1 MTKIEI
7 NDIFD
12 IPIST
17 LNEWKKPSSKK
28 HKLYSFLIKYDKQYI
43 DKVTNTH
50 QTHRL
55 FHILNRNID
64 KTQQY
69 SYDEIQSAFLKEDY
83 NAATQREQLIFS
95 KFFKECDS
103 EDLDSLSSSFEVSK
117 RNIKKIYSSSPQRKL
132 KGVSRV
138 WDKRFRLKHFD
149 TNISDISQSTPS
161 ALQLILNRR
170 VSASV

>member
-17 LNEWKKPSSKK
+17 LNEWQKISSKK
-28 HKLYSFLIKYDKQYI
+28 HKLYSFLIKSDKQYI
-43 DKVTNTH
+43 DKVSNTH
-50 QTHRL
+50 KTHRL

-64 KTQQY
+64 KQQQY
-69 SYDEIQSAFLKEDY
+69 SYSEIKNAFLKEDY
-83 NAATQREQLIFS
+83 TIATQREQLIYS

-103 EDLDSLSSSFEVSK
+103 DDLDSLSSCFEVSK
-117 RNIKKIYSSSPQRKL
+117 RNIKKLYSTSPIRKL
-132 KGVSRV
+132 KGVAKI

-149 TNISDISQSTPS
+149 VHISTLSQSTPS

-170 VSASV
+170 VTVNV